1 MDKIILFYKKF
12 WSLYYGGLPI
22 KDIIKI
28 ILYDLK
34 NG

>member
-1 MDKIILFYKKF
+1 MDKIILLYNEF
-12 WSLYYGGLPI
+12 WSLYCGGLPI